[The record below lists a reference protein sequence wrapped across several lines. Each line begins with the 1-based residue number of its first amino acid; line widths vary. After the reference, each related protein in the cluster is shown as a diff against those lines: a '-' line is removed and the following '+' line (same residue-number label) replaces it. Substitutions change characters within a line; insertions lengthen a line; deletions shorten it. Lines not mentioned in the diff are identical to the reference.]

1 MVERSA
7 TIDRMAQAVG
17 RHRGMLLPL
26 CVAALIFVVLVPLP
40 PGVMDLLL
48 AANIMISA
56 IVLLTAIYIR
66 TPLEFSVLPSVLLGA
81 TLFRLVLN
89 IASTRLILTAGAGGR
104 SIIEAQTAPGQVI
117 WSFSEFVARGSLAV
131 GVVLLAILIII
142 QFVVVTKGAARISEV
157 AARFV
162 LDAMPGKQMAID
174 ADLASGV
181 ITQDQAQQRRA
192 KITGEAELYGAM
204 DGASKFLR
212 GDAVAAMLITG
223 INILGGLYVGMMQY
237 GWDFPQSASLF
248 TRLTIGDGLVTQ
260 IPAFLVSVAAALV
273 VTRRSSRT
281 DLGEEVLSQLAS
293 RPVVLVITAAFL
305 GALSL
310 TSLPKGP
317 LLTLGVGCI
326 GLAAL
331 LSRRSRGDVQAD
343 AVSDNAGARTGA
355 SGTEAMNQ
363 NVDQLLAVDPV
374 RIELGYGLVR
384 LVDADQGGDLL
395 ERIAVLRRQMAIE
408 LGLVLPP
415 IRIRDNLGLDAR
427 GYVIKIRGA
436 KVAGTRLYPNQLLAV
451 AGELVTGKIL
461 GREVEEPAFGTP
473 AVWISP
479 SQRDQAERL
488 NYTVIDPA
496 AIVVT
501 HLAEVIRRHAPVLLS
516 RQRVVELLDGLRS
529 SAGDLVAE
537 VTDKLNVGQIQK
549 VLQALLRERVSIRD
563 LETILEAL
571 CESAEIADDVD
582 TLVEHARQH
591 IARTISQQ
599 YCDADGKLWCVSVAP
614 SLEAT
619 LQAHVGPAGRPVPST
634 LPAELADRVGR
645 EVGEALARLRQ
656 SGRAEVVLCSPD
668 LRTTI
673 QQLIAPAIPEAAVLG
688 YNEIDSVEV
697 HSMESVGIEL

>member
-1 MVERSA
+1 
-7 TIDRMAQAVG
+7 
-17 RHRGMLLPL
+17 MLLPISA
-26 CVAALIFVVLVPLP
+26 AALIFVVLVPLP

-48 AANIMISA
+48 AANIMLSA

-89 IASTRLILTAGAGGR
+89 IASTRLILTAGASGR
-104 SIIEAQTAPGQVI
+104 SIVEAQTAAGHVI

-174 ADLASGV
+174 ADLAGGM
-181 ITQDQAQQRRA
+181 ITQAEAQQRRTRIA
-192 KITGEAELYGAM
+192 READMYGAM

-212 GDAVAAMLITG
+212 GDAVAAALITG

-237 GWDFPQSASLF
+237 GWDLSQSASLF

-273 VTRRSSRT
+273 VTRSASRT
-281 DLGEEVLSQLAS
+281 NLGEEVLSQLAS
-293 RPVVLVITAAFL
+293 RPIVLIITAVFL

-326 GLAAL
+326 ALAVL
-331 LSRRSRGDVQAD
+331 LSRRGRTDGQAD
-343 AVSDNAGARTGA
+343 PESDTGGAAGAAAGA
-355 SGTEAMNQ
+355 EAINQ
-363 NVDQLLAVDPV
+363 DVEQLLAVDPM
-374 RIELGYGLVR
+374 RIELGYALVR
-384 LVDADQGGDLL
+384 LVDVNQGGDLL
-395 ERIAVLRRQMAIE
+395 ERIAVLRRQMAVE
-408 LGLVLPP
+408 LGLVVPP

-427 GYVIKIRGA
+427 GYVIKVRGA

-451 AGELVTGKIL
+451 AGEFVTGKVL

-496 AIVVT
+496 GVVVT
-501 HLAEVIRRHAPVLLS
+501 HLAEVVRRHAQVLLS
-516 RQRVVELLDGLRS
+516 RQRVVELLDGLKS
-529 SAGDLVAE
+529 SSGDLVAE
-537 VTDKLNVGQIQK
+537 VTGKLNIGQIQK
-549 VLQALLRERVSIRD
+549 VLQALLRERVAIRD

-571 CESAEIADDVD
+571 CESAEVADDVD
-582 TLVEHARQH
+582 TLVEHVRQH

-599 YCDADGKLWCVSVAP
+599 YCDEDGKLWCVSLDP
-614 SLEAT
+614 SLEET
-619 LQAHVGPAGRPVPST
+619 LHAHVGPAGRPALSAVP
-634 LPAELADRVGR
+634 ADLAARVGLQ
-645 EVGEALARLRQ
+645 VGEALGRLRRR
-656 SGRAEVVLCSPD
+656 GRAAVVLCSPD
-668 LRTTI
+668 VRTTI
-673 QQLIAPAIPEAAVLG
+673 RQLIAPAIPEAAVLG
-688 YNEIDSVEV
+688 YNEIESVEV
-697 HSMESVGIEL
+697 HSMESVGIES

>member
-1 MVERSA
+1 MAERPA
-7 TIDRMAQAVG
+7 TIDRVAQAVS

-48 AANIMISA
+48 AANIMLSA

-104 SIIEAQTAPGQVI
+104 SIVEAQTAPGQVI
-117 WSFSEFVARGSLAV
+117 WSFSEFVARGSLPV

-174 ADLASGV
+174 ADLASGA
-181 ITQDQAQQRRA
+181 ITQAEARQRRERIA
-192 KITGEAELYGAM
+192 NEAELYGAM
-204 DGASKFLR
+204 DGASKFIR

-237 GWDFPQSASLF
+237 GWNLSQSASLF

-281 DLGEEVLSQLAS
+281 NLGEEVLSQLGS
-293 RPVVLVITAAFL
+293 RPVVLMITAAFL

-331 LSRRSRGDVQAD
+331 LTRRNRADVQAD
-343 AVSDNAGARTGA
+343 TASDSGGATSGA
-355 SGTEAMNQ
+355 ETMNQ
-363 NVDQLLAVDPV
+363 NVEQLLAVDPV
-374 RIELGYGLVR
+374 RIELGYALVR
-384 LVDADQGGDLL
+384 LVDAEHGGDLL
-395 ERIAVLRRQMAIE
+395 ERIAVLRRQLAME
-408 LGLVLPP
+408 LGLVVPP

-451 AGELVTGKIL
+451 AGEFVTGKIL

-501 HLAEVIRRHAPVLLS
+501 HLAEVIRRHAQVLLS
-516 RQRVVELLDGLRS
+516 RQRVVELLDGLRK

-549 VLQALLRERVSIRD
+549 VLQALVRERVSIRD

-582 TLVEHARQH
+582 TLVEQVRQH

-619 LQAHVGPAGRPVPST
+619 LQAHIGPSGRPVPSAV
-634 LPAELADRVGR
+634 PAELAARVGR
-645 EVGEALARLRQ
+645 EMGDALARLRQ
-656 SGRAEVVLCSPD
+656 RGRAEVVLCSPD
-668 LRTTI
+668 VRTTI

-688 YNEIDSVEV
+688 YNEIESVEV